1 MRNLS
6 TKVENGIH
14 EKFLEYCNKKGMSI
28 NEALGEIVKF
38 VVTAMVDGFDALP
51 DRIRSEDDQAALAGE
66 DLDEV
71 VDGCLYTCPIMEY
84 WFYNVFKQ
92 RESGE

>member
-6 TKVENGIH
+6 TKVENGVH

-28 NEALGEIVKF
+28 NEALGEMVKF

-51 DRIRSEDDQAALAGE
+51 QRIRSEDDQVVLT
-66 DLDEV
+66 DEV
-71 VDGCLYTCPIMEY
+71 VDECLFSCPIMEY